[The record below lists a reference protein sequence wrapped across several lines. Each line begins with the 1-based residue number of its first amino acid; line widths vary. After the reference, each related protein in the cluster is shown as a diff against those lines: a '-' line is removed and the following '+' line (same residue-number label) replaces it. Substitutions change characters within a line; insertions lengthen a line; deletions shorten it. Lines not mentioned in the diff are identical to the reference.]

1 MSIQERARGNDIPT
15 KKEQA
20 FQQPVFDLRIGF
32 PLRSTVPSC
41 VNSLTTL
48 PSSMLTFFEGEQKS
62 RARTS
67 NIACFP
73 KPSCTQF

>member
-1 MSIQERARGNDIPT
+1 MSIDERARGNGIPT

-20 FQQPVFDLRIGF
+20 FQQPVLDLRIGF

-48 PSSMLTFFEGEQKS
+48 PSSMLTFFDGEQNQEQEQ
-62 RARTS
+62 A
-67 NIACFP
+67 ILLIFLAY
-73 KPSCTQF
+73 